1 MRELIELRREYDS
14 TGLRAAPKLIAP
26 LLRCVSLV
34 KHTCISRASE
44 TIQQINT
51 RGSRQAPPRAFRSL
65 ELAFR

>member
-1 MRELIELRREYDS
+1 MRELSELRREHDS

-44 TIQQINT
+44 TTQQINT
-51 RGSRQAPPRAFRSL
+51 RGEPPGSPSCF
-65 ELAFR
+65 